1 MPSTVAAGVIGGG
14 FLVVPIMTAGAAYDL
29 C

>member
-1 MPSTVAAGVIGGG
+1 MPSTFAASVIGVG
-14 FLVVPIMTAGAAYDL
+14 FLAVPIMTAGAAYDL